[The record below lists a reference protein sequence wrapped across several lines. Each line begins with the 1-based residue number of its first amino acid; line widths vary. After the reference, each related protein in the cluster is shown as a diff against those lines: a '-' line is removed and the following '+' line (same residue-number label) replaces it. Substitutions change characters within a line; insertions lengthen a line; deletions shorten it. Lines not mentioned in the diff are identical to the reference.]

1 MFAKAKDA
9 YRAAGK
15 QRSATG
21 AAIGQT
27 NCLSETGDLP
37 TAQDILNAMAESIDD
52 SDPLL
57 TTVQANL
64 AVCLA
69 RGGDLDTAE
78 RLWQDCFTPP
88 HHARL

>member
-1 MFAKAKDA
+1 
-9 YRAAGK
+9 
-15 QRSATG
+15 
-21 AAIGQT
+21 
-27 NCLSETGDLP
+27 
-37 TAQDILNAMAESIDD
+37 MAESIDD